1 MIAFT
6 VHYFYT
12 CFYKI
17 QYWSILYTTRR
28 VNFEEFYSRHD
39 NGYVE
44 FRFDFLIW
52 HTCIDIRIHFT
63 QTERWQCI
71 YYGDTCHLID
81 NANIYGLIFNVS
93 LRKSWDV
100 ELRHTTINQSGKKCC
115 IEILIYL
122 VGLV

>member
-44 FRFDFLIW
+44 FRFDFLI
-52 HTCIDIRIHFT
+52 
-63 QTERWQCI
+63 
-71 YYGDTCHLID
+71 
-81 NANIYGLIFNVS
+81 
-93 LRKSWDV
+93 
-100 ELRHTTINQSGKKCC
+100 
-115 IEILIYL
+115 
-122 VGLV
+122 